1 MGTMTGAVITEL
13 VVHRISVPLV
23 RPFVTARRT
32 ALTHEAVIVEVRD
45 SDGRSGWGEAPCS
58 WRVTGESPQ
67 SVAAVVN
74 GPLAEV
80 VIGMDIA
87 ELSAITRAVSDAVV
101 RNPAATMAVDCAMH
115 DLAARVAGVPLA
127 AFLAD
132 APRPNA
138 VRLEESAL
146 IRPDPIRPDLIRTD
160 PIRPDPIRTDMTLS
174 AGDPLAVV
182 ALALE
187 HRDNGFDTLK
197 VKCGGGGDDK
207 VLLRQIRDAV
217 GADVTLRVDA
227 NQGWDR
233 EQAIDTIR
241 WWEDEDIRVEFVE
254 QPVAARAVADL
265 AAVRTAVST
274 PILADE
280 SVWDHWDLA
289 EVIRMGAADA
299 VNIKLAKTGSIDEA
313 KRMAADAAAAGVGV
327 LFGSM
332 MESTVGIAAAASLAS
347 ALGVTG
353 AQDLDAGLWLAAS
366 PVMGGAQYLG
376 SSVTL
381 AAEPGLGIS
390 GLATATRRSHQL

>member
-1 MGTMTGAVITEL
+1 MTGAVITEL

-127 AFLAD
+127 AFLAE

-138 VRLEESAL
+138 VRLEESA
-146 IRPDPIRPDLIRTD
+146 PIRT
-160 PIRPDPIRTDMTLS
+160 DPIRTDMTLS

>member
-1 MGTMTGAVITEL
+1 MTGALITEL

-87 ELSAITRAVSDAVV
+87 ELSAIARAVSDAVV

-115 DLAARVAGVPLA
+115 DLAARVAGIPLA
-127 AFLAD
+127 AFLAE

-138 VRLEESAL
+138 VRLEAPAPIL
-146 IRPDPIRPDLIRTD
+146 TNPIRT
-160 PIRPDPIRTDMTLS
+160 DPIRTDMTLS

-207 VLLRQIRDAV
+207 LLLRQIRDAV

-254 QPVAARAVADL
+254 QPVAARAMADL
-265 AAVRTAVST
+265 AAVRSAVST

-289 EVIRMGAADA
+289 EVIRLGAADA

-353 AQDLDAGLWLAAS
+353 AQDLDAALWLATS

-390 GLATATRRSHQL
+390 GLATAARRSHQL